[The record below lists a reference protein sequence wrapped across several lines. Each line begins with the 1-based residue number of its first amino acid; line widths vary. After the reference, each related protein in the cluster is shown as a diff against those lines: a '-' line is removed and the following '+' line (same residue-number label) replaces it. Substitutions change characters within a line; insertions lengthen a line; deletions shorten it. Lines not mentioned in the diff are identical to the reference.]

1 MLNIPVYKKIFVLFV
16 VLFGLTYALPN
27 FVESE
32 YLPNKKINLGLD
44 LQGGSHLV
52 LKVELADLVA
62 RNVENLADD
71 VRRELR
77 DSEKG
82 RLTVRNFKEV
92 RGGVRFNAT
101 TEDVALLAVE
111 RLKRSVRD
119 AEITRN
125 DLSVTVNYTNDAIL
139 QMERNALSQT
149 LEILRNRVDEFGVA
163 EPVIQREG
171 TDRIIIELPGVDDPA
186 RAKSVIGRTAQLSF
200 HLVVDGVDASQYV
213 ERRPPAGTKLLYM
226 QEKQGDQVYN
236 RPILVERRAAL
247 TGERLAGASAGYS
260 SQDNAPSIF
269 IDFDRSGSLKFGQ
282 VTSKNVG
289 RRLAIILDD
298 IVYSAP
304 NLNEPILGGSA
315 IINGDFSVQET
326 EDLATVLRAGA
337 LPAPVAIVEE
347 RTIGPSLGA
356 DSIAA
361 GKMAIMVGFL
371 FILVVM
377 FAFYRGFGLAANVAL
392 VCNVILI
399 LGIMTLLGATLTLPG
414 IAGIV
419 LTMGMAVDANVLIFE
434 RIREESKKAKSVSGA
449 IDNGFKGAF
458 STIMDANVT
467 TLIAAVVLFA
477 IGSGP
482 IKGFA
487 LTLSVGI
494 ATSMFSAIMITRIL
508 VVTWL
513 NKAKPTTLKG

>member
-1 MLNIPVYKKIFVLFV
+1 MLNIPVYKKLFVAFV
-16 VLFGLTYALPN
+16 VLFGLAYAAPN
-27 FVESE
+27 FVETSF
-32 YLPNKKINLGLD
+32 LPNKKINLGLD

-52 LKVELADLVA
+52 LKVDLENLVA
-62 RNVENLADD
+62 RNVENLTED

-82 RLTVRNFKEV
+82 RISARGFRAV
-92 RGGVRFNAT
+92 RGGVRFTAMS
-101 TEDVALLAVE
+101 EADALMAVE
-111 RLKRSVRD
+111 RLKRVIRD
-119 AEITRN
+119 AEIEQDGMNVR
-125 DLSVTVNYTNDAIL
+125 VTYTSDAMT
-139 QMERNALSQT
+139 QMEHHAIAQT
-149 LEILRNRVDEFGVA
+149 LEILRNRVDEFGVS

-200 HLVVDGVDASQYV
+200 HLVVDGVDPNQYV
-213 ERRPPAGTKLLYM
+213 ERQAPAGTKLLF
-226 QEKQGDQVYN
+226 QEERVGDQVYN
-236 RPILVERRAAL
+236 RPVLVERRAVL
-247 TGERLAGASAGYS
+247 TGERLSNASAGYN
-260 SQDNAPSIF
+260 SQDNAPSVF
-269 IDFDRSGSLKFGQ
+269 IDFDRAGALKFGQ

-289 RRLAIILDD
+289 RRLAIVLDD

-315 IINGDFSVQET
+315 VINGSFSVQET
-326 EDLATVLRAGA
+326 EDLSTVLRAGA
-337 LPAPVAIVEE
+337 LPAPVNIVEE

-361 GKMAIMVGFL
+361 GQMAIMIGFVFVL
-371 FILVVM
+371 IVM
-377 FAFYRGFGLAANVAL
+377 AVFYRGFGMAANVAL
-392 VCNVILI
+392 FCNVILI
-399 LGIMTLLGATLTLPG
+399 LGIMTMLGATLTLPG

-434 RIREESKKAKSVSGA
+434 RIREEALKVKSASAA

-508 VVTWL
+508 IVTWL
-513 NKAKPTTLKG
+513 NMKKPTTLKG

>member
-1 MLNIPVYKKIFVLFV
+1 MLNISVYKKLFVLLV
-16 VLFGLTYALPN
+16 VLCGLTFALPN
-27 FVESE
+27 FVEHSA
-32 YLPNKKINLGLD
+32 LPNKKINLGLD

-52 LKVELADLVA
+52 LKVDLADLIA
-62 RNVENLADD
+62 RNVESLADD

-77 DSEKG
+77 DTEKG

-92 RGGVRFNAT
+92 RGGLRFNAT
-101 TEDVALLAVE
+101 SDEVAYEAME

-119 AEITRN
+119 VEINRN
-125 DLSVTVNYTNDAIL
+125 GLSITVNYTSDAMA
-139 QMERNALSQT
+139 QMELYAINQT

-200 HLVVDGVDASQYV
+200 HLVADGYDANQYV
-213 ERRPPAGTKLLYM
+213 ERRAPAGTKLLYM
-226 QEKQGDQVYN
+226 QEGQGDEVYH
-236 RPILVERRAAL
+236 RPILVERRAVI
-247 TGERLAGASAGYS
+247 TGERLSNASAGFNP
-260 SQDNAPSIF
+260 QDNAPSVF
-269 IDFDRSGSLKFGQ
+269 IDFDRSGALKFGQ
-282 VTSKNVG
+282 VTSNNVG
-289 RRLAIILDD
+289 RRLAIVLDD

-315 IINGDFSVQET
+315 VVNGSFSIQET

-337 LPAPVAIVEE
+337 LPAPVNIVEE

-371 FILVVM
+371 FVLCVM
-377 FAFYRGFGLAANVAL
+377 FVFYRGFGMAANVAL
-392 VCNVILI
+392 LCNVVLI
-399 LGIMTLLGATLTLPG
+399 LGIMTMLGATLTLPG

-434 RIREESKKAKSVSGA
+434 RIREESKKVKSASAA

-513 NKAKPTTLKG
+513 NKAKPQTLKG